1 MGSALQEQVAH
12 LQARLGDSELR
23 MGDEISAQLAA
34 SMMREKKLE
43 RQLQDLEQDFA
54 NYRDRTDKE
63 LKGLK
68 NTSTFLGVAAL
79 LGMVLGLMN

>member
-1 MGSALQEQVAH
+1 
-12 LQARLGDSELR
+12 
-23 MGDEISAQLAA
+23 
-34 SMMREKKLE
+34 MMREKKLE
-43 RQLQDLEQDFA
+43 RQLQDLQQDFA